1 MDKLKKY
8 LPSRKNIVLPALL
21 MISVIF
27 LFYDVACA
35 QKMKNYAV
43 SLAKQC
49 YPEEKIINSTES
61 VLLGK
66 DKVTTGAKVFLT
78 NGIEIH
84 FIIHGEEVSKGW
96 HELVIDDAQCI
107 EKGVKGPCSCSAIT
121 IGKTIQTEKE
131 SSSNNIVTEEDEAT
145 AKKSLK
151 IINLNQLKKYIGKP
165 VRIEMKN
172 GDVLENAVITE
183 IEGSYIS
190 ITEFKYGGQISQ
202 NTSISDIKSVMGR

>member
-1 MDKLKKY
+1 MDRLKKY
-8 LPSRKNIVLPALL
+8 LFSRKNIALPALL
-21 MISVIF
+21 MMSVIF

-49 YPEEKIINSTES
+49 YPEERIINSTES

-84 FIIHGEEVSKGW
+84 FIMHGEEVSKGW

-107 EKGVKGPCSCSAIT
+107 EKGVKGPCSCAAIT
-121 IGKTIQTEKE
+121 IGKTIKSEDE
-131 SSSNNIVTEEDEAT
+131 SSSNTVVRQEDESAE
-145 AKKSLK
+145 KKSLK
-151 IINLNQLKKYIGKP
+151 KINLNQLNNYIGKP
-165 VRIEMKN
+165 VHIEMKN

-183 IEGSYIS
+183 IEGNQIS

-202 NTSISDIKSVMGR
+202 NTSISDIKSVMSR